1 MCICILFV
9 IEEESQLVFAFLK
22 FPAIS
27 FCSSGVVC
35 SACLLGVNGEAVTH
49 VLARESV
56 WLVIGVLRGLAWL
69 PLVNNLTI
77 AAIMVDRRHLA
88 NLMYT

>member
-49 VLARESV
+49 DISKRKCLAGHRCVERTRLASSRE
-56 WLVIGVLRGLAWL
+56 
-69 PLVNNLTI
+69 
-77 AAIMVDRRHLA
+77 
-88 NLMYT
+88 